1 MRQLLNTLFVTSEDI
16 YLSLDGENVVA
27 NRGGEAVA
35 RYPMHTLQS
44 IVSFSYAGA
53 SPALMGACAQREIG
67 LAFCSPRGKFLARVA
82 GQAQGNVL
90 LRRMQYRMADDP
102 SQSCR
107 VAGMMIFGKVYNAKW
122 SVERTRRDH
131 VQRIDDVRFS
141 AVSDQLQGLL
151 PQIAAETSLDSLRG
165 LEGIGAAA
173 YFSVL
178 DDMILQGK
186 ETFFFRERSR
196 RPPLDAFNA
205 LLSFAYSLLAH
216 DCASALESV
225 GLDAYVGYLHRDR
238 PGRESLALDLME
250 ELRPCFADRFV
261 LTLINNRVLKAIDFD
276 FRESGAVLLTDT
288 GRRTFLQ
295 KWQERKRRPSR
306 IRFSRKRYRGVW
318 YRMYKACCSR
328 GTCAA
333 TWTTIRRFYGS
344 EAPMLVLITYDVN
357 TRDAA
362 GRGRLRRIAKE
373 CVNYGQRVQNSVFEC
388 LLDTAQCRKL
398 QNELCKIIDPEK
410 DSLRFYYL
418 GKKYE
423 NKIEHFGC
431 KQTYLPEE
439 PMIL

>member
-16 YLSLDGENVVA
+16 YLSLDGENIVA

-35 RYPMHTLQS
+35 RYPLHTLQS

-90 LRRMQYRMADDP
+90 LRRMQYRVADDP

-131 VQRIDDVRFS
+131 AMRIDESHFS
-141 AVSDQLQGLL
+141 AVSGQLQGLL
-151 PQIAAETSLDSLRG
+151 LQIAAETSLDSLRG

-216 DCASALESV
+216 DCTSALESV

-261 LTLINNRVLKAIDFD
+261 LTLINNRVLKAIG
-276 FRESGAVLLTDT
+276 FRLPRERRGAADGHRAQDAFCRSG
-288 GRRTFLQ
+288 RS
-295 KWQERKRRPSR
+295 EKRRPSR

-328 GTCAA
+328 GTCAVI
-333 TWTTIRRFYGS
+333 WTTIRRFYGS

-357 TRDAA
+357 TSDAA
-362 GRGRLRRIAKE
+362 GRGRLRQNRKGMCQLRSARAEFGVRMPAGHGAVPEAAK
-373 CVNYGQRVQNSVFEC
+373 
-388 LLDTAQCRKL
+388 
-398 QNELCKIIDPEK
+398 
-410 DSLRFYYL
+410 
-418 GKKYE
+418 
-423 NKIEHFGC
+423 
-431 KQTYLPEE
+431 
-439 PMIL
+439 